1 MKTISCGSC
10 GMQYDGS
17 GLQAGVQFQ
26 CTQCGSMVLV
36 GGGRAPAAPGKG
48 RGGTRAAGPQ
58 PAAAP
63 RGPQPAARA
72 KAGMPR
78 GPRAAAGAP
87 GAQQERQVY
96 AAPKKSNAGVFVAVG
111 IGVVVVGLI
120 IAIVVFSSK
129 PSPQEQQQT
138 AQKSKQQEQKEKLA
152 KLDAETEQKNAA
164 LTKTIKAAEDL
175 APAIEAA
182 LRNGDGK
189 VLEGMFDWTVYA
201 LYVKSLWDAD
211 EEKIKG
217 GGDKGLFRNSP
228 LIATGT
234 WAKGEDGRYT
244 GKYDAVAPHGPD
256 SLRDRLMG
264 YLGNF
269 VFQAPELAMDRDKTF
284 AALEKT
290 GLALEIGGTKYIG
303 RKVFITF
310 KGDGGT
316 AKEFWVGAPEGTDNV
331 KIINYFDKGASKKIA
346 EKEAKNPKT
355 DDRDPSNPDRNPEN
369 PDRNPTDPENP
380 DNPDGMEETG
390 MELPP
395 LAKTNA
401 MPTDAAL
408 ENIIKDIKRGA
419 FPNDVRLK
427 NISGQPNRAEK
438 KAVFGAL
445 IDCLI
450 DAHTADDRNTK
461 VRVSEILLSQFG
473 ARKYAEWSDEDLT
486 FSMQFGVDQEGGDN
500 ICRRWL
506 LLYKEYE

>member
-26 CTQCGSMVLV
+26 CTQCGAMVLV

-48 RGGTRAAGPQ
+48 RGGARPAGPQ
-58 PAAAP
+58 PAAA

-78 GPRAAAGAP
+78 GPRAAA

-138 AQKSKQQEQKEKLA
+138 AQKSKQQEQKDKLA
-152 KLDAETEQKNAA
+152 KLDAETDQKNAA
-164 LTKTIKAAEDL
+164 LSKTIKACDDL

-182 LRNGDGK
+182 LRNGDAK
-189 VLEGMFDWTVYA
+189 VLENMFDWTVYA
-201 LYVKSLWDAD
+201 LYIKTLWDAD
-211 EEKIKG
+211 EEKIKAG
-217 GGDKGLFRNSP
+217 GGGSMYRNSP
-228 LIATGT
+228 LIAMGT

-244 GKYDAVAPHGPD
+244 GGFDATSVHGPD
-256 SLRDRLMG
+256 SLRDRVMG

-269 VFQAPELAMDRDKTF
+269 VFQAPELAMDREKTF
-284 AALEKT
+284 APLEKT
-290 GLALEIGGTKYIG
+290 GLSMEIGGTKYLG

-316 AKEFWVGAPEGTDNV
+316 AKEFWVGAPLGSDNV
-331 KIINYFDKGASKKIA
+331 KIINYFDKGAAKKIA
-346 EKEAKNPKT
+346 EKEAKNPKA
-355 DDRDPSNPDRNPEN
+355 DDRDPTNTDRNPANPDRNPE
-369 PDRNPTDPENP
+369 DP
-380 DNPDGMEETG
+380 DNPEGTEGG

-408 ENIIKDIKRGA
+408 ENIIKDIKRGVY
-419 FPNDVRLK
+419 PNDARLK
-427 NISGQPNRAEK
+427 NISGATDRNQK

-450 DAHTADDRNTK
+450 DAHNTSDRNTAA
-461 VRVSEILLSQFG
+461 RVSEILLSQFG
-473 ARKYAEWSDEDLT
+473 ARKYAEWTDEDLT
-486 FSMQFGVDQEGGDN
+486 FSLQFGGSQEGGEN

-506 LLYKEYE
+506 LLYNEYE